1 MNTRK
6 TITRASFPTAEI
18 VAGALH
24 GTRQADG
31 WLCHCPVIGHG
42 RMRGDL
48 HPSLSVRDGDT
59 CLLVYCHAGCNS
71 LDVLDAL
78 RSRGLE
84 GQPSPPPP
92 RRVSAIVD
100 SIHQPDQRALTIWQV
115 AGAPAGTPVETYL
128 RRRGIIGP
136 ISQAIRHSPI
146 VIGHREYPR
155 MIVAAHRCDGELV
168 AAQLTRLT
176 DDGLKA
182 AIPVPRRTIGK
193 LRDGAAHLA
202 DAGEVL
208 GLAEGA
214 ETALAAKQLSG
225 IPCWASF
232 GAGRMHRVTIPD
244 CVRELHIFGDN
255 DDAGVGAAERTAE
268 RHVNDG
274 RRVVLRY
281 PPGEYNDWGS
291 VVDANDS
298 NTRACT

>member
-1 MNTRK
+1 MNTHK
-6 TITRASFPTAEI
+6 TISRASFPVADM
-18 VAGALH
+18 VAGKL
-24 GTRQADG
+24 GGIRVGDG

-59 CLLVYCHAGCNS
+59 RLLIFCHAGCNS
-71 LDVLDAL
+71 LDVLEAL
-78 RSRGLE
+78 RLRGLE

-92 RRVSAIVD
+92 RRISGIVD
-100 SIHQPDQRALTIWQV
+100 SIHQPDQRALAIWQAASP
-115 AGAPAGTPVETYL
+115 AGGTPVERYL

-136 ISQAIRHSPI
+136 IWQAIRHSPI
-146 VIGHREYPR
+146 VIGHTEYPR

-176 DDGLKA
+176 DDGLKS
-182 AIPVPRRTIGK
+182 AIAVPRRTIGK
-193 LRDGAAHLA
+193 LQDGAAHLA

-214 ETALAAKQLSG
+214 ETALAARQLSG
-225 IPCWASF
+225 VPCWASL

-244 CVRELHIFGDN
+244 YVRELHIFGDN
-255 DDAGVGAAERTAE
+255 DNAGVGAAERTAE

-281 PPGEYNDWGS
+281 PPGEHNDWGS
-291 VVDANDS
+291 VVAANDS